1 MHELITYF
9 DTHYWQ
15 IVAFFWLVVPRTI
28 GTIEIKRK

>member
-1 MHELITYF
+1 MNELIQYF

-28 GTIEIKRK
+28 EYKGN